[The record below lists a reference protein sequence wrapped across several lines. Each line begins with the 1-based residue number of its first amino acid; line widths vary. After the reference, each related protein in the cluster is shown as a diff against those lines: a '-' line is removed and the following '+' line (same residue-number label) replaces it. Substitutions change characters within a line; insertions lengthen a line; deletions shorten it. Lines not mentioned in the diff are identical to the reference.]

1 VNARTL
7 NFLGLGAVGVVGIA
21 FLILTPRLAEL
32 DIVLELT
39 VYMIMAILGLSLAL
53 IWGYGGI
60 LCFGQSAFFGLGAY
74 TYAIAMFN
82 MGESTIPLLL
92 AIALPAAFAALLG
105 YFMFYG
111 RISDVYL
118 GVITLTVTLILF
130 NSINSTAG
138 PEFHIGTARLGGFNG
153 IPGIPPLNY
162 PGNKAAAVDLEG
174 MFYLSTAALLL
185 TYFGLRLL
193 LASRFGRIIVG
204 IRENERRAELLG
216 YDPRAYKLVTFTIG
230 GALAGFAGCLFAN
243 WGNFVS
249 PTIFGLAQSAQIIIW
264 VIVGGRGT
272 LIGPIIG
279 CIGIQWLTTALG
291 ANQPS
296 GSDWWSKLLANAPLI
311 FGVILVAFVLLVP
324 KGLVPTLGD
333 FFTLAEGEL
342 RCLIGPNGAGK
353 STFFKMLTGQLQP
366 SLGQVLFRGRDIS
379 QAHAH
384 EIARLGIGIKTQV
397 PSVFDGLDVRE
408 NIWLAA
414 SRIHPRDLVDAV
426 VDEMLER
433 IDLTAAANRL
443 VGQLAH
449 GQRQWV
455 ELGIVLSTDP
465 DLILLDEPAAGMTH
479 EEVNKTAKLVRE
491 INRSKALI
499 VVEHDMQF
507 IRMIAKQVTVFNQG
521 SVLVEDSVEN
531 ILRNPL
537 VRDVYLGKQAAA

>member
-1 VNARTL
+1 MNARTL
-7 NFLGLGAVGVVGIA
+7 HYLGLGLVGIVGIA
-21 FLILTPRLAEL
+21 FLILTPRFAEL
-32 DIVLELT
+32 DTVLELT

-82 MGESTIPLLL
+82 MGESTIPFLL

-105 YFMFYG
+105 YFVFYG

-162 PGNKAAAVDLEG
+162 PFNKAASVDLEG
-174 MFYLSTAALLL
+174 MFYLSTAALIL

-216 YDPRAYKLVTFTIG
+216 YDPRAYKLVTFIIG

-296 GSDWWSKLLANAPLI
+296 GSDWWTKLLANAPLI
-311 FGVILVAFVLLVP
+311 FGVILIAFVLLVP

-333 FFTLAEGEL
+333 FGQWLL
-342 RCLIGPNGAGK
+342 RAR
-353 STFFKMLTGQLQP
+353 TRRVAT
-366 SLGQVLFRGRDIS
+366 SL
-379 QAHAH
+379 
-384 EIARLGIGIKTQV
+384 
-397 PSVFDGLDVRE
+397 
-408 NIWLAA
+408 
-414 SRIHPRDLVDAV
+414 
-426 VDEMLER
+426 
-433 IDLTAAANRL
+433 
-443 VGQLAH
+443 
-449 GQRQWV
+449 
-455 ELGIVLSTDP
+455 
-465 DLILLDEPAAGMTH
+465 EP
-479 EEVNKTAKLVRE
+479 
-491 INRSKALI
+491 
-499 VVEHDMQF
+499 
-507 IRMIAKQVTVFNQG
+507 
-521 SVLVEDSVEN
+521 
-531 ILRNPL
+531 
-537 VRDVYLGKQAAA
+537 KQAEEG

>member
-1 VNARTL
+1 MNARTQNL
-7 NFLGLGAVGVVGIA
+7 LGLGLVGIVGIA

-32 DIVLELT
+32 DTVLELT

-82 MGESTIPLLL
+82 MGESTVPFLL

-162 PGNKAAAVDLEG
+162 PFNKAASVDLEG

-296 GSDWWSKLLANAPLI
+296 GSDWWTKLLANAPLI
-311 FGVILVAFVLLVP
+311 FGVILIAFVLLVP

-333 FFTLAEGEL
+333 
-342 RCLIGPNGAGK
+342 
-353 STFFKMLTGQLQP
+353 
-366 SLGQVLFRGRDIS
+366 LGQWLLRSRT
-379 QAHAH
+379 
-384 EIARLGIGIKTQV
+384 RRV
-397 PSVFDGLDVRE
+397 P
-408 NIWLAA
+408 A
-414 SRIHPRDLVDAV
+414 S
-426 VDEMLER
+426 LEPKR
-433 IDLTAAANRL
+433 A
-443 VGQLAH
+443 
-449 GQRQWV
+449 
-455 ELGIVLSTDP
+455 
-465 DLILLDEPAAGMTH
+465 
-479 EEVNKTAKLVRE
+479 EE
-491 INRSKALI
+491 
-499 VVEHDMQF
+499 
-507 IRMIAKQVTVFNQG
+507 G
-521 SVLVEDSVEN
+521 
-531 ILRNPL
+531 
-537 VRDVYLGKQAAA
+537 